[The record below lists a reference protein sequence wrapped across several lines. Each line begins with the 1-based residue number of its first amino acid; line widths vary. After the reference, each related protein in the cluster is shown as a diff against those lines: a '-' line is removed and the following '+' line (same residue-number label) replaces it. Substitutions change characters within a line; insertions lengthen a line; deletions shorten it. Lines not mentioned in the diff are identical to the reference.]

1 MLGTI
6 RDALKVKEIRKKIL
20 FTLLL
25 LVIYRL
31 GSQITVPGVNAVAMD
46 KVGSTG
52 LVPLL
57 DTVTGGGLSNYSIFS
72 MGVSPFITAQIVVQ
86 LLQMDIVPKFVEWSK
101 QGEVGRRKLNQ
112 VTRYLTIVLGF
123 VQSIGITAGFNQ
135 LSGLGLVKSPNMRAF
150 ITIGII
156 LTGGTM
162 LLTWI
167 GEQITDKGL
176 GNGVSV
182 IIFAGIV
189 ARFPNGLYQ
198 IYRDYITNASSAD
211 LAKNIGFLVGLV
223 IVILLVVQFVT
234 YVQQA
239 SRRIPIQYTRRA
251 AGSGSESFL
260 PLKVNVAGVIPV
272 IFASSF
278 IVTPQTILMAFQSH
292 SGDQWYQVLT
302 EIFSMQTT
310 TGSLLYTLL
319 IVLFTFFYA
328 FVQVNPEKLAENLQ
342 KQGAY
347 IPGIWPGNETIKFMS
362 GVLMKLSTVGSV
374 FLGLVSLLPL
384 LAANLFDLPQS
395 IGLGGTSLLIIVG
408 VALEMDRQLRGL
420 LMKRE
425 YVGFIR

>member
-1 MLGTI
+1 MLRTI

-20 FTLLL
+20 FTLML

-31 GSQITVPGVNAVAMD
+31 GSQITVPGVNAAAMD

-86 LLQMDIVPKFVEWSK
+86 LLQMDIIPKFVEWSK

-135 LSGLGLVKSPNMRAF
+135 LSGLGLVKSPNMKAF

-182 IIFAGIV
+182 IIFAGII
-189 ARFPNGLYQ
+189 ARFPNGIQQ
-198 IYRDYITNASSAD
+198 IYRDYITNSSSAD

-223 IVILLVVQFVT
+223 IIILIVVQFVT

-272 IFASSF
+272 IFASS
-278 IVTPQTILMAFQSH
+278 IT
-292 SGDQWYQVLT
+292 
-302 EIFSMQTT
+302 
-310 TGSLLYTLL
+310 
-319 IVLFTFFYA
+319 
-328 FVQVNPEKLAENLQ
+328 
-342 KQGAY
+342 
-347 IPGIWPGNETIKFMS
+347 
-362 GVLMKLSTVGSV
+362 
-374 FLGLVSLLPL
+374 
-384 LAANLFDLPQS
+384 AAPAA
-395 IGLGGTSLLIIVG
+395 IGRSALGGAS
-408 VALEMDRQLRGL
+408 R
-420 LMKRE
+420 
-425 YVGFIR
+425 